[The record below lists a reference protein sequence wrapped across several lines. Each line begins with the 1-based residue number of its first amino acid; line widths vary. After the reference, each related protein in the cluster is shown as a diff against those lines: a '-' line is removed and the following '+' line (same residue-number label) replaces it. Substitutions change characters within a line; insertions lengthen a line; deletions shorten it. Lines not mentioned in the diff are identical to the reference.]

1 MTPIGLTSWPRQ
13 QHFSLFKEFTQPYF
27 NVCVQLDMA
36 ALYQY
41 CKAQQYSFFH
51 AYIYAALQASNA
63 YQPML
68 LRIIDNMPWQLTA
81 QRASVVELA
90 DDDTF
95 RFSYLLPKQSFADFQ
110 VHARAVSLATKQ
122 QPLFS
127 EAFACT
133 EGQADLLHIS
143 VLPWLDFMSFSHAF
157 SQSDN
162 FGIPKLVFGKFNAKT
177 GKMPFS
183 IDVHHALMD
192 GLHVAKFIEQLQRC
206 IDDFCV

>member
-1 MTPIGLTSWPRQ
+1 MIPIDLTTWPRE

-27 NVCVQLDMA
+27 NVCVQLDVG
-36 ALYQY
+36 ALYQS
-41 CKAQQYSFFH
+41 CKVQQCSFFH
-51 AYIYAALQASNA
+51 AYIYAALQASNT

-68 LRIIDNMPWQLTA
+68 LRIIDNQPWQLAT

-90 DDDTF
+90 DDNTF
-95 RFSYLLPKQSFADFQ
+95 RFSYLLQQSSFADFQ
-110 VHARAVSLATKQ
+110 EHASAVSLAAKQ

-127 EAFACT
+127 EAFSCT

-157 SQSDN
+157 NQTDN

-177 GKMPFS
+177 GKMPLS

-192 GLHVAKFIEQLQRC
+192 GLHVAKFVEQLQLC
-206 IDDFCV
+206 IDELCV

>member
-1 MTPIGLTSWPRQ
+1 MTPIDLTSWPRQ

-95 RFSYLLPKQSFADFQ
+95 RL
-110 VHARAVSLATKQ
+110 
-122 QPLFS
+122 
-127 EAFACT
+127 
-133 EGQADLLHIS
+133 
-143 VLPWLDFMSFSHAF
+143 
-157 SQSDN
+157 
-162 FGIPKLVFGKFNAKT
+162 
-177 GKMPFS
+177 
-183 IDVHHALMD
+183 
-192 GLHVAKFIEQLQRC
+192 
-206 IDDFCV
+206 